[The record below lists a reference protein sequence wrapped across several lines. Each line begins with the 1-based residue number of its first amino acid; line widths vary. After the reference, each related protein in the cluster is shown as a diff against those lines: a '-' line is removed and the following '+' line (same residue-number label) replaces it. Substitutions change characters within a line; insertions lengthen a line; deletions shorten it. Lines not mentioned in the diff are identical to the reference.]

1 MRPALL
7 VIDVQNEWLDQ
18 SKGLMTSVEA
28 RAEEI
33 NEAIA
38 IFRTKGLPIFVIYH
52 TDKGSG
58 PAPGTQAFEFHP
70 SIKIEPTDVRVVKN
84 YPNAFNKTNLE
95 HMLREA
101 GCDTVLL
108 TGLSATGCV
117 LATYMGA
124 IDRDLSPYLVRD
136 AVAASR
142 EDLVRF
148 VEEIC
153 DGLSLRAIR
162 QLIQ

>member
-1 MRPALL
+1 
-7 VIDVQNEWLDQ
+7 
-18 SKGLMTSVEA
+18 
-28 RAEEI
+28 
-33 NEAIA
+33 
-38 IFRTKGLPIFVIYH
+38 
-52 TDKGSG
+52 
-58 PAPGTQAFEFHP
+58 
-70 SIKIEPTDVRVVKN
+70 
-84 YPNAFNKTNLE
+84 
-95 HMLREA
+95 MLREA

-124 IDRDLSPYLVRD
+124 IDKDLSPYLVRD

-153 DGLSLRAIR
+153 DGLSLRAIS
-162 QLIQ
+162 QLI